1 MKNKLSCEI
10 VKDLFPSYIDHL
22 TSKETTEAVEAHLSE
37 CESCRNI
44 YREMTNAEPPIAE
57 QPQVD
62 YLKKVRNSRRRIRNI
77 AIIAACGVLALGITA
92 LVIVGHS
99 KKKAASDAQMITS
112 LEQQTEADAETITA
126 LEQQT
131 ETDAQTISELTETA
145 EELQKQIELPT
156 VTYNPETKALVIIG
170 TGRYDETV
178 IPEEAEDA
186 ISLDVQDDEF
196 HLTMDPTVRNNKDE
210 TLKDFIP
217 GFLDRTEKSLQF
229 LRGWFRENAGEY
241 YDPARV
247 EKMIDFY
254 ITEDS
259 GYLCRNNRDR
269 IKIYTSR
276 LYWNRDTALVY
287 AMMDCSFA
295 WAQIGYMQNLAF
307 ATDPYNEWLLVM
319 DDSAEGFAS
328 IPYYQAAVKAGL
340 DPDHVTPE
348 GYAIMTDTIAL
359 YAVKEDWIHTA
370 DGRTMEYLPV
380 SKTAFFTVSPETFAD
395 KANNEMTGFM
405 AGSFIHR
412 LTDVYG
418 LDAVNALVFGAKTFD
433 EAFGVDFDTA
443 FAAWQSWLVETYPM
457 E

>member
-10 VKDLFPSYIDHL
+10 VKDLLPSYIDQL
-22 TSKETTEAVEAHLSE
+22 TSKETSEAVAAHLSD
-37 CESCRNI
+37 CESCRAA
-44 YREMTNAEPPIAE
+44 YREMANSEPPKDE
-57 QPQVD
+57 QSEVD

-77 AIIAACGVLALGITA
+77 AIIAASGVLVLG
-92 LVIVGHS
+92 LVAVLIATQS
-99 KKKAASDAQMITS
+99 KKKS
-112 LEQQTEADAETITA
+112 EK
-126 LEQQT
+126 
-131 ETDAQTISELTETA
+131 DAQTITELEQQAEADAQTITEL
-145 EELQKQIELPT
+145 EQQIELPT
-156 VTYNPETKALVIIG
+156 VTYDPETKALVIIG

-259 GYLCRNNRDR
+259 RYLCQNNRDR

-295 WAQIGYMQNLAF
+295 WPQIGYMLNLAY

-319 DDSAEGFAS
+319 DDSAEEFAS

-340 DPDHVTPE
+340 DPEHVTPE
-348 GYAIMTDTIAL
+348 GYTIMTDTVAL
-359 YAVKEDWIHTA
+359 QSVREDWIHSA
-370 DGRTMEYLPV
+370 DGRSMEYLPV
-380 SKTAFFTVSPETFAD
+380 SKTAFFTVSSEAFAD

-418 LDAVNALVFGAKTFD
+418 SDAVNAFVFGAKTFD
-433 EAFGVDFDTA
+433 EAFGVDYKTA
-443 FAAWQSWLVETYPM
+443 RDAWIAWLYETYPID
-457 E
+457 

>member
-10 VKDLFPSYIDHL
+10 VKDLLPSYIDQL
-22 TSKETTEAVEAHLSE
+22 TSKETSEAVAAHLSD
-37 CESCRNI
+37 CESCRAA
-44 YREMTNAEPPIAE
+44 YREMTNSEPPKDE
-57 QPQVD
+57 QSEVD

-77 AIIAACGVLALGITA
+77 AIIAASGVLVLG
-92 LVIVGHS
+92 LVAVLIATQS
-99 KKKAASDAQMITS
+99 KKKS
-112 LEQQTEADAETITA
+112 EK
-126 LEQQT
+126 
-131 ETDAQTISELTETA
+131 DAQTITELEQQAEADAQTITEL
-145 EELQKQIELPT
+145 EQQIELPT
-156 VTYNPETKALVIIG
+156 VTYDPETKALVIIG

-259 GYLCRNNRDR
+259 RYLCQNNRDR

-295 WAQIGYMQNLAF
+295 WPQIGYMLNLAY

-319 DDSAEGFAS
+319 DDSAEEFAS

-340 DPDHVTPE
+340 DPEHVTPE
-348 GYAIMTDTIAL
+348 GYTIMTDTVAL
-359 YAVKEDWIHTA
+359 QSVREDWIHSA
-370 DGRTMEYLPV
+370 DGRSMEYLPV
-380 SKTAFFTVSPETFAD
+380 SKTAFFTVSSEAFAD

-418 LDAVNALVFGAKTFD
+418 SDAVNAFVFGAKTFD
-433 EAFGVDFDTA
+433 EAFGVDYKTA
-443 FAAWQSWLVETYPM
+443 RDAWIAWLYETYPID
-457 E
+457 

>member
-10 VKDLFPSYIDHL
+10 VKDLLPSYIDQL
-22 TSKETTEAVEAHLSE
+22 TSKETSEAGAAHLSD
-37 CESCRNI
+37 CESCRAA
-44 YREMTNAEPPIAE
+44 YREMTNSEPPKDE
-57 QPQVD
+57 QPEVD

-77 AIIAACGVLALGITA
+77 AIIAASGVLVLG
-92 LVIVGHS
+92 LVAVLIATQS
-99 KKKAASDAQMITS
+99 KKKS
-112 LEQQTEADAETITA
+112 EK
-126 LEQQT
+126 
-131 ETDAQTISELTETA
+131 DAQTITELEQQAEADAQTITEL
-145 EELQKQIELPT
+145 EQQIELPT
-156 VTYNPETKALVIIG
+156 VTYDPETKALVIIG
-170 TGRYDETV
+170 TGRYDEAV

-259 GYLCRNNRDR
+259 RYLCQNNRDR

-295 WAQIGYMQNLAF
+295 WPQIGYMQNLAY

-319 DDSAEGFAS
+319 DDSAEEFAS

-340 DPDHVTPE
+340 DPEHVTPE

-359 YAVKEDWIHTA
+359 YAVKEDWIHSA
-370 DGRTMEYLPV
+370 DGRSMEYLPV

-395 KANNEMTGFM
+395 KANHEMTGFM

-418 LDAVNALVFGAKTFD
+418 LDAVNAFVFGAKTFD
-433 EAFGVDFDTA
+433 EAFGVDYETA
-443 FAAWQSWLVETYPM
+443 RDAWIAWLYETYPID
-457 E
+457 